1 MSPTDISRVTGVA
14 GVRQDNAAQA
24 RLDAAT
30 IDRTPSAAA
39 PVTGRPGAASDTAPE
54 INVSAASTSAATT
67 PPVDSNRVTEI
78 REAIQSGNYPLLPA
92 KIADAMIAAPFL
104 LGNKA

>member
-30 IDRTPSAAA
+30 IDRTA
-39 PVTGRPGAASDTAPE
+39 PAPARPGAASDTAPE
-54 INVSAASTSAATT
+54 IKVSAAPSGDATT
-67 PPVDSNRVTEI
+67 APVDTNRVSEI

-104 LGNKA
+104 LSSKA

>member
-30 IDRTPSAAA
+30 IDRTA
-39 PVTGRPGAASDTAPE
+39 PATASVTGRPGAASDTAPE
-54 INVSAASTSAATT
+54 IKVSAAPSGDATT
-67 PPVDSNRVTEI
+67 APVDTNRVSEI

-104 LGNKA
+104 LSSKA